1 MKKLLATVLAV
12 VLAMTMILGTALADE
27 TEIANGN
34 ATITDA
40 VTNAPEGSKIVVT
53 VQYDP
58 QDEGGTVQGSSKAG
72 WGVGGICTS
81 GSWEVD
87 GDFTATISADPT
99 FGDVTTFEF
108 DVDAIKKAAV
118 GDINLNFYNGWK
130 VTKAVIKTSAAA
142 DGDGKGDGAGDGK
155 ADGKGGDA
163 PKTADT
169 MTVVLFAGVAILALG
184 AVVASKKARA

>member
-27 TEIANGN
+27 TEIATSN

-53 VQYDP
+53 VKYDP
-58 QDEGGTVQGSSKAG
+58 KDEGGTADGTAGAG
-72 WGVGGICTS
+72 WGIGGICTD
-81 GSWEVD
+81 GSWTVD
-87 GDFTATISADPT
+87 GAFEAKTSAEPA
-99 FGDVTTFEF
+99 FGDVLTFEF
-108 DVDAIKKAAV
+108 NVDDIKKAAA
-118 GDINLNFYNGWK
+118 GDINLNFYNGFA
-130 VTKAVIKTSAAA
+130 VQKAVLSTPA
-142 DGDGKGDGAGDGK
+142 GAGDGK